1 MSTYTLPSTSDIEET
16 LGMLFGDDTFIKPI
30 KALPVKAG
38 NGNFVSIYVND
49 GGDPVAAS
57 VFDVAFAAFSS
68 SSLSMIPAG
77 GAKDA
82 VKSGQLSD
90 DMLENLNEV
99 MNIISRLLMDGDA
112 PHLRLQTVYEDA
124 GELPEKALA
133 MVNAPAGRIDCEV
146 SIPRYGKGNLSLL
159 VT

>member
-16 LGMLFGDDTFIKPI
+16 LGMLFGDDTFIKPA
-30 KALPVKAG
+30 KPLPVKTG

-57 VFDVAFAAFSS
+57 VFDMAFAAFAG

-82 VKSGQLSD
+82 VKTGELSD
-90 DMLENLNEV
+90 DMLDNLNEV
-99 MNIISRLLMDGDA
+99 MNIISRLLMDGDT
-112 PHLRLQTVYEDA
+112 PHLRLQTVYADA
-124 GELPEKALA
+124 GKVPDNALA
-133 MVNAPAGRIDCEV
+133 MVNAPAGRTDCEV
-146 SIPRYGKGNLSLL
+146 SIPRYGKGYLSLL